1 MRANFELENIWAA
14 RLRVVRLIVDGHESR
29 ITALETKTPPPQP
42 SRSPRSSI
50 SWKRL
55 ITIAKRLAVLGKAL
69 FSAASFLFRHGGII
83 LAAITMAWA
92 FILPVLKA
100 IWRLI
105 TGFIGYVVGVGIGV

>member
-14 RLRVVRLIVDGHESR
+14 RLRVVRSMVDGHESR
-29 ITALETKTPPPQP
+29 ITALETKNPPQP

-92 FILPVLKA
+92 FILPALKA

-105 TGFIGYVVGVGIGV
+105 TGFIGYVAGVGIGA

>member
-1 MRANFELENIWAA
+1 MQRAIELDILHAKLNF
-14 RLRVVRLIVDGHESR
+14 VRERQRDHEGR
-29 ITALETKTPPPQP
+29 ITALEKSPPQP

-50 SWKRL
+50 SFKRL
-55 ITIAKRLAVLGKAL
+55 ITLGKAL
-69 FSAASFLFRHGGII
+69 FTAASFLVRHGGII